1 MRFDNEGQGG
11 DVQDRRGM
19 RTAAG
24 VGGGLSIGGIL
35 LVTVFSLLTGRNP
48 LEVLGQVTAPD
59 ERGGGPVSQG
69 VSPGRPRNASEAEA
83 EQLVRRATTDI
94 QNFWTEALPRMSNGT
109 AFRRTQLVLFA
120 DATRSACGS
129 AEGQSGPFYCPND
142 QLVYIDLGFYGEL
155 AQQFAAPG
163 DFAQAYVLAHEFGHH
178 VQHLLGTD
186 RRMRSLQSSSPDQRN
201 ALSVALELQADCY
214 AGVWGASAR
223 QRNLLDPNDLEEGM
237 AAAASVGD
245 DRIQREGRGRVNPET
260 FTHGSSAQR
269 VAWFRAGLQSGNISA
284 CNTFGNAM

>member
-1 MRFDNEGQGG
+1 MRFENEGQSG
-11 DVQDRRGM
+11 DIQDRRGV

-48 LEVLGQVTAPD
+48 LEVLSQVSAP
-59 ERGGGPVSQG
+59 ETGGGPQTGAASAG
-69 VSPGRPRNASEAEA
+69 PRNASEAEA

-94 QNFWTEALPRMSNGT
+94 QNFWTSALPRMANGT
-109 AFRRTQLVLFA
+109 AYRRTQLVLFA
-120 DATRSACGS
+120 DATRSGCGT

-155 AQQFAAPG
+155 AQRFGAPG

-178 VQHLLGTD
+178 IQHLLGTD
-186 RRMRSLQSSSPDQRN
+186 ERMRALQQQDRSQRN
-201 ALSVALELQADCY
+201 PLSVALELQADCY

-223 QRNLLDPNDLEEGM
+223 QRNLLDPNDIEEGM

-245 DRIQREGRGRVNPET
+245 DRIQREARGRVTPET

-269 VAWFRAGLQSGNISA
+269 TAWFRAGLQSGSIAS